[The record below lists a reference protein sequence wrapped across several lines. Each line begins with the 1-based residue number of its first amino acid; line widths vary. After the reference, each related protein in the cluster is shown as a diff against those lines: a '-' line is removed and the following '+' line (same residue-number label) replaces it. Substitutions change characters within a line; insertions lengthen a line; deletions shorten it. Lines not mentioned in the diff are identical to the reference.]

1 MQTKSLPTTSAGAAV
16 GARTRAAVA
25 VLLAASLGLFLLC
38 GVGFSHLSAF
48 HNAAHDTRHSNAFP
62 CH

>member
-1 MQTKSLPTTSAGAAV
+1 MQTTLLETARAGTTI
-16 GARTRAAVA
+16 GARADTAIAA
-25 VLLAASLGLFLLC
+25 LLAALLGLFVLW
-38 GVGFSHLSAF
+38 GVGFSHLDAF

>member
-1 MQTKSLPTTSAGAAV
+1 MQTKSLDTAHTGADLGARASSAAAV
-16 GARTRAAVA
+16 LFAALLGL
-25 VLLAASLGLFLLC
+25 VLLW